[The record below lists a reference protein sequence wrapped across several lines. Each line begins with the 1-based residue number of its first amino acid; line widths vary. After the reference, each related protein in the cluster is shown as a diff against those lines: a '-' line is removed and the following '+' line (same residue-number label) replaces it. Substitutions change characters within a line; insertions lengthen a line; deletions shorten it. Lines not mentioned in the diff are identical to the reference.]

1 MVIPLIDTKN
11 HLAVIFSAIE
21 KMIYLKFKIH
31 RHRYKPL
38 EFLECKGVKSF
49 VFMEILTFCSS
60 ILTLIVAKLYIFL
73 SNILVDC
80 IHVQIEM
87 IK

>member
-49 VFMEILTFCSS
+49 VFMENATFWNS
-60 ILTLIVAKLYIFL
+60 ILALILAKVCIFL
-73 SNILVDC
+73 SDILV
-80 IHVQIEM
+80 
-87 IK
+87 